1 MEDARPA
8 HDGVVDVEE
17 RGGVRIGCDRGIRCH
32 GSGRSSGLA
41 GAAVGGQY
49 RGLLAHRSRVRRVAG
64 PIGQTRGVAD
74 PRVVLVGKPDCHLC
88 EDAQVIVERVCGDAG
103 IDWEERSVLDD
114 PALADEYWEHIPV
127 VLVDGEVF
135 SRWFVQESDLRARL
149 VDR

>member
-1 MEDARPA
+1 M
-8 HDGVVDVEE
+8 
-17 RGGVRIGCDRGIRCH
+17 
-32 GSGRSSGLA
+32 
-41 GAAVGGQY
+41 
-49 RGLLAHRSRVRRVAG
+49 
-64 PIGQTRGVAD
+64 
-74 PRVVLVGKPDCHLC
+74 
-88 EDAQVIVERVCGDAG
+88 IVERVCGDAG